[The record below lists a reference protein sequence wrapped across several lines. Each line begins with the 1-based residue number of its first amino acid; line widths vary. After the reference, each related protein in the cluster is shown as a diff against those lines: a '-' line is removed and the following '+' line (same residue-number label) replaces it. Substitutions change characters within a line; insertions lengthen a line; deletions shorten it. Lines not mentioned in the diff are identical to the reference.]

1 MAEQDEQQKLQ
12 GYWRSQGAKL
22 SAEQIRDRIQEASD
36 EFLSVVQ
43 VAPEALV
50 RKAPAAGEWS
60 LAEILDHVV
69 FTLERVT
76 GVIGGLITGRKPA
89 APLEI
94 GATTGIATL
103 PWPELLVR
111 LRRSQAA
118 LSALLT
124 ANRHEP
130 HVDLRFPEGY
140 FGEINWKEYA
150 LILRLHYKDHA
161 GQAGKTLET
170 LGGTGATK

>member
-1 MAEQDEQQKLQ
+1 MAEQEEQQKLQ
-12 GYWRSQGAKL
+12 GYLRSQGAKL
-22 SAEQIRDRIQEASD
+22 SAEQIRDRIQEAAE
-36 EFLSVVQ
+36 EFFAAVQ
-43 VAPEALV
+43 NVAEPAA

-69 FTLERVT
+69 TTQERLT
-76 GVIGGLITGRKPA
+76 AIIGGLVAGRKPA
-89 APLEI
+89 APMEI
-94 GATTGIATL
+94 GATSGIAAL
-103 PWPELLVR
+103 PWAELVAR

-130 HVDLRFPEGY
+130 NVDLRVSEGY
-140 FGEINWKEYA
+140 FGDVNWKEYA

-161 GQAGKTLET
+161 GQARKTQET
-170 LGGTGATK
+170 LGAGGSKK

>member
-12 GYWRSQGAKL
+12 GYLRSQGAKL

-36 EFLSVVQ
+36 EFLGVVQ
-43 VAPEALV
+43 GAPEALV

-60 LAEILDHVV
+60 LADVLDHVTH
-69 FTLERVT
+69 TLERIT
-76 GVIGGLITGRKPA
+76 GVIGGLVSGRKPP

-94 GATTGIATL
+94 GATSGIAGL
-103 PWPELLVR
+103 PWGDLLAR
-111 LRRSQAA
+111 LRRSQAS

-130 HVDLRFPEGY
+130 HVDLRVPEGY
-140 FGEINWKEYA
+140 FGELNWKEYA

-161 GQAGKTLET
+161 GQAVKTLEA
-170 LGGTGATK
+170 LGATGSTR

>member
-12 GYWRSQGAKL
+12 GYLRSQGAKL

-36 EFLSVVQ
+36 EFLGVVQ
-43 VAPEALV
+43 GATEALV
-50 RKAPAAGEWS
+50 RKAPAPGEWS
-60 LAEILDHVV
+60 LAEILDHLV
-69 FTLERVT
+69 TTEERIT
-76 GVIGGLITGRKPA
+76 GVINGLVAGRKPP

-94 GATTGIATL
+94 GATSGIASQ

-111 LRRSQAA
+111 LSRSQAA

-140 FGEINWKEYA
+140 FGDINWKEYA

-161 GQAGKTLET
+161 GQARNTLEA

>member
-12 GYWRSQGAKL
+12 GYLRSQGAKL

-43 VAPEALV
+43 GAPEALV

-76 GVIGGLITGRKPA
+76 GGIGGLGAGRKPP

-94 GATTGIATL
+94 GATSGIATL
-103 PWPELLVR
+103 PWPALLVR
-111 LRRSQAA
+111 PRR
-118 LSALLT
+118 
-124 ANRHEP
+124 
-130 HVDLRFPEGY
+130 
-140 FGEINWKEYA
+140 
-150 LILRLHYKDHA
+150 
-161 GQAGKTLET
+161 
-170 LGGTGATK
+170 

>member
-12 GYWRSQGAKL
+12 GYLKAQGAKL

-36 EFLSVVQ
+36 EFLGVVQ
-43 VAPEALV
+43 GAPEALV

-60 LAEILDHVV
+60 LADVLDHVIH
-69 FTLERVT
+69 TLERIT
-76 GVIGGLITGRKPA
+76 GVIGGLVSGRKPP

-94 GATTGIATL
+94 GATSGIAGL
-103 PWPELLVR
+103 PWGDLLAR
-111 LRRSQAA
+111 LRRSQAS

-130 HVDLRFPEGY
+130 HVDLRVPEGN
-140 FGEINWKEYA
+140 FGELNWKEYA

-161 GQAGKTLET
+161 GQAVKTLEAVR
-170 LGGTGATK
+170 GNA